1 MKVRLPVLLTAGLL
15 TAGFLLA
22 VAFDT
27 PPEVRGPAPY
37 PPEWQWARRDG
48 PTSGRFGPVLLAG
61 AGLLALLAVSGSAWA
76 RRRPRLAARLLI
88 AVGIPLGTGFSLAL
102 LGLEPG
108 GALATVAARVM
119 SRTYTSYYTVAI
131 SPEAEDPRAFL
142 DRHASL
148 LPSFRE
154 HAKHA
159 ATHPP
164 GPVLYYRGLVALC
177 RRAPSITAVLLEWQ
191 GHDPGRPPRP
201 PNTPESKAAALLGG
215 LLLMLLGAG
224 AAWPIV
230 ALCGRLAGDPLAG
243 ARAGLLWVLLPGP
256 ALMVPQF
263 DQALALPI
271 AGVAALLAAAVTGPE
286 SPGRRFGAFTPVSA
300 LAAIGAGL
308 AAGVALFISYGSV
321 AFLAIAGL
329 AALSPGAMDPKRRR
343 SALGASLLAAAV
355 AAGVIGLTALLGH
368 QPLAAARTALAI
380 HHETYTAVR
389 SYPRWL
395 FFNPLDL
402 AIFLGVPVAVL
413 ALARVA
419 DALRSGPPTRR
430 PDRFTA
436 GLTVGL
442 VLLGLSGS
450 TRGEVGR
457 IWIPLM
463 PLLLI
468 AALTRSGREGDTGP
482 TRAESLTLG
491 ALLAVSCT
499 VLRACW
505 DL

>member
-1 MKVRLPVLLTAGLL
+1 MKVRLALL
-15 TAGFLLA
+15 TAGFVLA

-27 PPEVRGPAPY
+27 PPEIRGPAPY
-37 PPEWQWARRDG
+37 PPEWQWARREG
-48 PTSGRFGPVLLAG
+48 PTSGRFGPALLAG
-61 AGLLALLAVSGSAWA
+61 AGLLGLLAVSGSAWA
-76 RRRPRLAARLLI
+76 RRRPRLAAPLLI
-88 AVGIPLGTGFSLAL
+88 AIGIPLGTGFSLAL

-108 GALATVAARVM
+108 GALPTVASRVM

-131 SPEAEDPRAFL
+131 SPEAEDPLVFL
-142 DRHASL
+142 DRHTSL
-148 LPSFRE
+148 LPGFRE
-154 HAKHA
+154 SAKHA

-164 GPVLYYRGLVALC
+164 GPVLYYRGLIALC
-177 RRAPSITAVLLEWQ
+177 QRAPSITAVLLDWQ
-191 GHDPGRPPRP
+191 GHDPGRPPRL

-215 LLLMLLGAG
+215 LLLMLLGAA
-224 AAWPIV
+224 AAWPIA
-230 ALCGRLAGDPLAG
+230 ALCGGLAGDPLAG

-271 AGVAALLAAAVTGPE
+271 AAVAALLAAAAGAQI
-286 SPGRRFGAFTPVSA
+286 PGRGFGAFAPASA
-300 LAAIGAGL
+300 AAAVAAGL
-308 AAGVALFISYGSV
+308 AAGVALFVSYGSM

-329 AALSPGAMDPKRRR
+329 AALSPVALDPKRRR
-343 SALGASLLAAAV
+343 SAVGLFLLAAVV

-368 QPLAAARTALAI
+368 EPLAAARTALAI

-389 SYPRWL
+389 SYALWL

-402 AIFLGVPVAVL
+402 AVFLGVPVAVL
-413 ALARVA
+413 ALARMVE
-419 DALRSGPPTRR
+419 ALRSGPPAHLA
-430 PDRFTA
+430 DRFTA
-436 GLTVGL
+436 GVALGL

-468 AALTRSGREGDTGP
+468 AALTRSGNEGDAAP

-499 VLRACW
+499 VLRVYW

>member
-1 MKVRLPVLLTAGLL
+1 MRRALLVAALLTF
-15 TAGFLLA
+15 GFLLA

-27 PPEVRGPAPY
+27 PREIRGPAPY
-37 PPEWQWARRDG
+37 PPEWQWAHRGG
-48 PTSGRFGPVLLAG
+48 PTSGRFGPVLFAG
-61 AGLLALLAVSGSAWA
+61 AGLLGLLAASGSAWA
-76 RRRPRLAARLLI
+76 RGRQRLAAPLLI

-131 SPEAEDPRAFL
+131 SPEADDPPTFL
-142 DRHASL
+142 DRHAAL
-148 LPSFRE
+148 LPTFRE
-154 HAKHA
+154 SAKHA

-164 GPVLYYRGLVALC
+164 GPVLYYRGLMALC
-177 RRAPSITAVLLEWQ
+177 RRAPSMTAVLLDWQ

-201 PNTPESKAAALLGG
+201 PNTPESRAAALLGG

-224 AAWPIV
+224 AAWPIA
-230 ALCGRLAGDPLAG
+230 ALSGRLAGDPLAG
-243 ARAGLLWVLLPGP
+243 ARVGLLWMLLPGP

-271 AGVAALLAAAVTGPE
+271 AGVAAFLAAAVAGAE
-286 SPGRRFGAFTPVSA
+286 RPGRPFGAFT
-300 LAAIGAGL
+300 LASGVAAVGAGL
-308 AAGVALFISYGSV
+308 AAGIALFISYGSV
-321 AFLAIAGL
+321 AFLSIAGL
-329 AALSPGAMDPKRRR
+329 AALAPAVLDPKRRR
-343 SALGASLLAAAV
+343 VAVGLSLVAAAV
-355 AAGVIGLTALLGH
+355 AAAVIGVTALLGH

-389 SYPRWL
+389 SYALWL
-395 FFNPLDL
+395 LFNPLDL

-413 ALARVA
+413 ALPRMVGV
-419 DALRSGPPTRR
+419 LRSGPPAGNC
-430 PDRFTA
+430 DRFAA
-436 GLTVGL
+436 GLAIGL

-457 IWIPLM
+457 IWIPLL

-468 AALTRSGREGDTGP
+468 AALTRPGNQRDRGP
-482 TRAESLTLG
+482 TRVESLTLG
-491 ALLAVSCT
+491 ALLAVSCA
-499 VLRACW
+499 VLGVCW
-505 DL
+505 EL